1 MRSLL
6 ELQRDFAGALLGA
19 GGAPH
24 MAVYRGNVF
33 GNWHGA
39 LAGAYPVVRRIV
51 GEAFF
56 EAMARDYARAH
67 PSEDGDLNEYGAPL
81 ARFFETYPET
91 LDLPYLPDVAR
102 LEWLAHR
109 AYFAADAAPFD
120 FARPTE
126 ARLAPACGLL
136 ESAWPVASIWE
147 AHQENGRPERVN
159 LGSGPERAL
168 VHRPDG
174 RVEASVLRPGDFR
187 FLACLQAGDAL
198 GAALEA
204 AVAEDA
210 GFVPRVA
217 LAAWVQAGVL
227 TQ

>member
-1 MRSLL
+1 MPSLL
-6 ELQRDFAGALLGA
+6 DLQRVFGDALLGA
-19 GGAPH
+19 GGAPS

-56 EAMARDYARAH
+56 EAMARDFARAH
-67 PSEDGDLNEYGAPL
+67 SSHSGDLNQYGAPL

-102 LEWLAHR
+102 LEWLVHR
-109 AYFAADAAPFD
+109 AWFAADAAPFD
-120 FARPTE
+120 LSRPTE
-126 ARLAPACGLL
+126 VRLAPASALM
-136 ESAWPVASIWE
+136 ESDWPVASIWE
-147 AHQENGRPERVN
+147 AHQEGGRPERVN

-168 VHRPDG
+168 VHRSHW
-174 RVEASVLRPGDFR
+174 RVEVTSLRAGDFR
-187 FLACLQAGDAL
+187 FLSQLQAGAAL
-198 GAALEA
+198 GAALETA
-204 AVAEDA
+204 LGEDP

-217 LAAWVQAGVL
+217 LATWVQAGVL